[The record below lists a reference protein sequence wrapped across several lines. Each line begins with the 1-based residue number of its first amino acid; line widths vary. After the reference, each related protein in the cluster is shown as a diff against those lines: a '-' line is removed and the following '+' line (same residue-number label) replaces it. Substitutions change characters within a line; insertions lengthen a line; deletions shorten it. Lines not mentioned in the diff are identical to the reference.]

1 MIKQFKNWLEDNVT
15 QNSNS
20 GIAYETCKQY
30 INGLNPTPN
39 EYQEMIK
46 IAVKWVDF

>member
-1 MIKQFKNWLEDNVT
+1 MIREFENWLKNNIT

-20 GIAYETCKQY
+20 SIAYETCKQY
-30 INGLNPTPN
+30 INGLNSTPN

-46 IAVKWVDF
+46 IAVEWIDF